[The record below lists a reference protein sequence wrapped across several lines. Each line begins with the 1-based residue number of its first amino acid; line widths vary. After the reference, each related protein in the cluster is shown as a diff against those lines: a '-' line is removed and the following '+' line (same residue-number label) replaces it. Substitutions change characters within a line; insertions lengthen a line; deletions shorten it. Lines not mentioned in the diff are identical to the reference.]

1 MMLAGMVAASQTP
14 SVAQQPTPE
23 QEEPAFEP
31 TADQRVAIEEFSE
44 AGILEGTSCSPE
56 DCGDT
61 FPRWQVAVWVIRF
74 LKEETA
80 AHETFADVDSD
91 LWYAPYVETLDDI
104 RVTHGC
110 EVDPMRFCPDRLT
123 TRGEMSAFTTRA
135 FDLASESLFRVPV
148 DVPDR
153 YVFFMDIGA
162 VIGAGIAQPGCS
174 AGADSFCP
182 DSPIRAAQ
190 AVEWLHK
197 AWVLRD
203 RGGSDDSGDDGDTR
217 GGDTGNGGGGN
228 IGTGGGSNIGTGGGG
243 GNIVPGG
250 GGNIVPGG
258 GGNIVPGGNGEGPG
272 NTGGGSPAESG
283 LGPSSSSVDVGPNG
297 ECTHHDHHYVAP
309 GNDRKSYLI
318 SEDGTYYAHWH
329 DHNEW
334 PHEAVRWIY
343 WPGQDNQPPKDVTY
357 LSENGDL
364 ALRVPAPCT
373 HITPRHDHG
382 SGGSDRVEIEINDVV
397 HGHQH
402 EYETDRETIIWD
414 RADHGNDAKRFIAS
428 HICSHMHPGSDL
440 ASNYTIEVRLVDDNN
455 NSMIEP
461 VTYTHAHGASGAHDG
476 RSAGWTPD
484 GENGVHAPCYH
495 EPY

>member
-1 MMLAGMVAASQTP
+1 M
-14 SVAQQPTPE
+14 
-23 QEEPAFEP
+23 
-31 TADQRVAIEEFSE
+31 AIEEFSE

-61 FPRWQVAVWVIRF
+61 FPRWQVAVWVIRV

-162 VIGAGIAQPGCS
+162 VIGGGIAQPGCS

-203 RGGSDDSGDDGDTR
+203 
-217 GGDTGNGGGGN
+217 
-228 IGTGGGSNIGTGGGG
+228 
-243 GNIVPGG
+243 
-250 GGNIVPGG
+250 
-258 GGNIVPGGNGEGPG
+258 
-272 NTGGGSPAESG
+272 
-283 LGPSSSSVDVGPNG
+283 
-297 ECTHHDHHYVAP
+297 
-309 GNDRKSYLI
+309 
-318 SEDGTYYAHWH
+318 
-329 DHNEW
+329 
-334 PHEAVRWIY
+334 
-343 WPGQDNQPPKDVTY
+343 
-357 LSENGDL
+357 
-364 ALRVPAPCT
+364 
-373 HITPRHDHG
+373 PR
-382 SGGSDRVEIEINDVV
+382 R
-397 HGHQH
+397 Q
-402 EYETDRETIIWD
+402 R
-414 RADHGNDAKRFIAS
+414 
-428 HICSHMHPGSDL
+428 
-440 ASNYTIEVRLVDDNN
+440 
-455 NSMIEP
+455 
-461 VTYTHAHGASGAHDG
+461 
-476 RSAGWTPD
+476 
-484 GENGVHAPCYH
+484 
-495 EPY
+495 